1 MYLNAGGAFHNQLEP
16 PVNVGRAGYST
27 NTDRQQ
33 EIQKLARRK
42 YAFSLSLQRRNSQ
55 EDMLG
60 FLNVRNMYKTV
71 FLVHHQCE
79 DEDNRR
85 ESWRAAVVSFPAEG
99 GPPHWVSE
107 GRNIWPISK
116 KGGECGRCGCTIRA
130 GKQKCAAGG
139 KIDSLGWAAGRSL
152 HHVSPLILDP
162 WSLILDLLIM
172 ILGWHIGNIGPTICA
187 NMFEFFLGAQRFYR
201 GRVTS

>member
-42 YAFSLSLQRRNSQ
+42 YAFSLSLQRRNSR
-55 EDMLG
+55 EDKFG

-85 ESWRAAVVSFPAEG
+85 ES
-99 GPPHWVSE
+99 
-107 GRNIWPISK
+107 
-116 KGGECGRCGCTIRA
+116 
-130 GKQKCAAGG
+130 
-139 KIDSLGWAAGRSL
+139 
-152 HHVSPLILDP
+152 
-162 WSLILDLLIM
+162 
-172 ILGWHIGNIGPTICA
+172 
-187 NMFEFFLGAQRFYR
+187 
-201 GRVTS
+201 